1 MLSRIYRCCPFI
13 TALPRCFPKASAKV
27 VLFFISTN
35 FYYLFFQKNAK
46 KIHFPQN
53 QWHLYKI
60 LSRYDKLLRK
70 YFFYTTSEK
79 LKKNTPRST
88 KYQKGNNF
96 TLHNAEFAVS
106 LHLRYLIYY
115 MIDRK
120 TIEQIMD
127 TAKVEEVVGDFVAL
141 RRRGVN
147 MIGLCPFHN
156 EKTPSFTVS
165 PSKNL
170 WKCFGC
176 GKGGKPVHFIMEHE
190 QLSYP
195 DALRWLAKK
204 YHIEIKE
211 REMTDEEKREESIRE
226 SLFVINQYALQ
237 HFIDTL
243 HESEE
248 GQAIGL
254 NYFRHRGLRDETIK
268 KFCLGYSF
276 ERRDSFAKKAVAA
289 GYNPELIAKTGVCY
303 STDDGRLQDRFWG
316 RVIFPV
322 HTISGKI
329 VAFGGR
335 ILQNNAKAAK
345 YVNSPESEIYHKSD
359 HLYGLYFSKQAIMQK
374 DRCILV
380 EGYLDVISMHQSG
393 IQNVVASSGTSL
405 TTGQIKLIHRFT
417 DNVTLLYDGDK
428 AGIKAS
434 IRGIDMLL
442 EEGMNIN
449 VVLLPD
455 GEDPDSYAQSH
466 STEEFEQY
474 IERNKVD
481 FIRFKTNLLLDEVGE
496 DPIRR
501 AGLIGDV
508 VKSIAVVP
516 NEILRSEYIK
526 KCSEMLNIG
535 EQLLVKEVAKI
546 RRQKAEETYKKQ
558 ISEKNTPAEDT
569 NTPDEAPAMDEFQ
582 QSIISNYNNP
592 LHHKEKAII
601 QFLMKN
607 GGKMLQVPENKAN
620 ETPAFL
626 ETVNSHLHYSFGDD
640 GIELSHPLY
649 KRIFAEAGE
658 YANDVEFDPE
668 KHFMAHPD
676 AEISSLTAEL
686 CSEQHILGKEAAEQI
701 NDERNEQA
709 VMFEQTTRLAI
720 AYKLSI
726 VDEMLKDTMNRLKDP
741 GVLSNAAALQEAME
755 DFKYLKET
763 QGALN
768 DVLKGYGFGNV
779 ALNT

>member
-1 MLSRIYRCCPFI
+1 MANSDSRRYKIDRETI
-13 TALPRCFPKASAKV
+13 ERILDSAK
-27 VLFFISTN
+27 I
-35 FYYLFFQKNAK
+35 
-46 KIHFPQN
+46 
-53 QWHLYKI
+53 
-60 LSRYDKLLRK
+60 
-70 YFFYTTSEK
+70 
-79 LKKNTPRST
+79 
-88 KYQKGNNF
+88 
-96 TLHNAEFAVS
+96 
-106 LHLRYLIYY
+106 
-115 MIDRK
+115 
-120 TIEQIMD
+120 
-127 TAKVEEVVGDFVAL
+127 EEVVGDFVTL
-141 RRRGVN
+141 KRRGVN
-147 MIGLCPFHN
+147 LIGLCPFHN

-165 PSKNL
+165 PAKNL
-170 WKCFGC
+170 CKCFGC
-176 GKGGKPVHFIMEHE
+176 GKGGNPVHFIMEHE
-190 QLSYP
+190 QLSYYE
-195 DALRWLAKK
+195 ALRWLAKK

-248 GQAIGL
+248 GRAIGL
-254 NYFRHRGLRDETIK
+254 NYFHHRGLRDETIK

-359 HLYGLYFSKQAIMQK
+359 HLYGLYFSKQAIIQK
-374 DRCILV
+374 DHCILV
-380 EGYLDVISMHQSG
+380 EGYLDVISMHQAG

-417 DNVTLLYDGDK
+417 KNITLLYDGDK

-455 GEDPDSYAQSH
+455 GEDPDSYSQTH
-466 STEEFEQY
+466 STEEVEQY
-474 IERNKVD
+474 IEKNKVD
-481 FIRFKTNLLLDEVGE
+481 FIRFKTNLLLNEVGE

-501 AGLIGDV
+501 AGLVSDV

-526 KCSEMLNIG
+526 KCSEMLNIT
-535 EQLLVKEVAKI
+535 EQILVKEVAKL
-546 RRQKAEETYKKQ
+546 RRQKAEEMQKKPTQ
-558 ISEKNTPAEDT
+558 TTSNADENNGNSTDSDSNPAA
-569 NTPDEAPAMDEFQ
+569 NEFQ
-582 QSIISNYNNP
+582 QSIISSYSNP
-592 LHHKEKAII
+592 LHNKERAII
-601 QFLMKN
+601 EFLLKN
-607 GGKMLQVPENKAN
+607 GSKMLQVPEDKLSN
-620 ETPAFL
+620 TPAFT
-626 ETVNSHLHYSFGDD
+626 ETVTSHLYYSFNDD

-649 KRIFAEAGE
+649 KRMFAEAGE
-658 YANDVEFDPE
+658 HANDADFDPE
-668 KHFMAHPD
+668 NHFMAHPD
-676 AEISSLTAEL
+676 VEISKLTAEL
-686 CSEQHILGKEAAEQI
+686 CGERHLLSKTFSEQAG
-701 NDERNEQA
+701 DERNEQA

-726 VDEMLKDTMNRLKDP
+726 VDEMLKETMGRLKDP
-741 GVLSNAAALQEAME
+741 ATASDPAALQEAME

-768 DVLKGYGFGNV
+768 DVLKSYGFGNV
-779 ALNT
+779 AFNS

>member
-1 MLSRIYRCCPFI
+1 
-13 TALPRCFPKASAKV
+13 
-27 VLFFISTN
+27 
-35 FYYLFFQKNAK
+35 
-46 KIHFPQN
+46 
-53 QWHLYKI
+53 
-60 LSRYDKLLRK
+60 
-70 YFFYTTSEK
+70 
-79 LKKNTPRST
+79 
-88 KYQKGNNF
+88 
-96 TLHNAEFAVS
+96 
-106 LHLRYLIYY
+106 

-141 RRRGVN
+141 RKRGVN

-211 REMTDEEKREESIRE
+211 RELTDEEKREESIRE

-237 HFIDTL
+237 YFIDTL

-248 GQAIGL
+248 GKAIGL
-254 NYFRHRGLRDETIK
+254 SYFRHRGLRDETIK
-268 KFCLGYSF
+268 KFCLGYSP
-276 ERRDSFAKKAVAA
+276 ERRDSFAKTATAA

-322 HTISGKI
+322 HTISGKV

-335 ILQNNAKAAK
+335 VLQTNAKAAK

-359 HLYGLYFSKQAIMQK
+359 HLYGLYFAKQAIMQK

-380 EGYLDVISMHQSG
+380 EGYLDVISMYQAG

-405 TTGQIKLIHRFT
+405 TIGQIRLIHRFT
-417 DNVTLLYDGDK
+417 NNVTLLYDGDN

-449 VVLLPD
+449 VVLLPE

-466 STEEFEQY
+466 STEEVEEY

-481 FIRFKTNLLLDEVGE
+481 FIKFKTNLLMSEVGD

-516 NEILRSEYIK
+516 NDILRSEYIK
-526 KCSEMLNIG
+526 KCSEMLKVG
-535 EQLLVKEVAKI
+535 EQLLVKETAKI
-546 RRQKAEETYKKQ
+546 RMKRAEEQQKQ
-558 ISEKNTPAEDT
+558 QYESKLATQAGEDET
-569 NTPDEAPAMDEFQ
+569 HDEATTAIDEFQ
-582 QSIISNYNNP
+582 QNIIDSYSNNP
-592 LHHKEKAII
+592 LYHKEKAII
-601 QFLMKN
+601 QFILKN
-607 GGKMLQVPENKAN
+607 GSKLLQVPEEKNSN
-620 ETPAFL
+620 IPSFTETII
-626 ETVNSHLHYSFGDD
+626 SHLHYSFEGD

-649 KRIFAEAGE
+649 RKIFQEAAEHMNEIG
-658 YANDVEFDPE
+658 FDPE
-668 KHFMAHPD
+668 RHFISHPD
-676 AEISSLTAEL
+676 AEISRLAAEL
-686 CSEQHILGKEAAEQI
+686 CGERYLLSKFFNEQQK
-701 NDERNEQA
+701 DERNELA
-709 VMFEQTTRLAI
+709 VLFEQTTRLSV

-726 VDEMLKDTMNRLKDP
+726 IDEMLKETMNRLKDP
-741 GVLSNAAALQEAME
+741 ATTSNPTALQEAME

-763 QGALN
+763 QSALN
-768 DVLKGYGFGNV
+768 NVLKNYGFGNV
-779 ALNT
+779 ALNV

>member
-1 MLSRIYRCCPFI
+1 MANSDSRRYKIDRETI
-13 TALPRCFPKASAKV
+13 ERILDSAK
-27 VLFFISTN
+27 I
-35 FYYLFFQKNAK
+35 
-46 KIHFPQN
+46 
-53 QWHLYKI
+53 
-60 LSRYDKLLRK
+60 
-70 YFFYTTSEK
+70 
-79 LKKNTPRST
+79 
-88 KYQKGNNF
+88 
-96 TLHNAEFAVS
+96 
-106 LHLRYLIYY
+106 
-115 MIDRK
+115 
-120 TIEQIMD
+120 
-127 TAKVEEVVGDFVAL
+127 EEVVGDFVTL
-141 RRRGVN
+141 KRRGVN
-147 MIGLCPFHN
+147 LIGLCPFHN

-165 PSKNL
+165 PAKNL
-170 WKCFGC
+170 CKCFGC
-176 GKGGKPVHFIMEHE
+176 GKGGNPVHFIMEHE
-190 QLSYP
+190 QLSYYE
-195 DALRWLAKK
+195 ALRWLAKK

-359 HLYGLYFSKQAIMQK
+359 HLYGLYFSKQAIIQK
-374 DRCILV
+374 DHCILV
-380 EGYLDVISMHQSG
+380 EGYLDVISMHQAG

-417 DNVTLLYDGDK
+417 KNITLLYDGDK

-455 GEDPDSYAQSH
+455 GEDPDSYSQTH
-466 STEEFEQY
+466 STEEVEQY
-474 IERNKVD
+474 IEKNKVD
-481 FIRFKTNLLLDEVGE
+481 FIRFKTNLLLNEVGE

-501 AGLIGDV
+501 AGLVSDV

-526 KCSEMLNIG
+526 KCSEMLNIT
-535 EQLLVKEVAKI
+535 EQILVKEVAKL
-546 RRQKAEETYKKQ
+546 RRQKAEEMQKKPTQ
-558 ISEKNTPAEDT
+558 TTSNADENNGNSTDSDSNPAA
-569 NTPDEAPAMDEFQ
+569 NEFQ
-582 QSIISNYNNP
+582 QSIISSYSNP
-592 LHHKEKAII
+592 LHNKERAII
-601 QFLMKN
+601 EFLLKN
-607 GGKMLQVPENKAN
+607 GSKMLQVPEDKLSN
-620 ETPAFL
+620 TPAFT
-626 ETVNSHLHYSFGDD
+626 ETVTSHLYYSFNDD

-649 KRIFAEAGE
+649 KRMFAEAGE
-658 YANDVEFDPE
+658 HANDADFDPE
-668 KHFMAHPD
+668 NHFMAHPD
-676 AEISSLTAEL
+676 VEISKLTAEL
-686 CSEQHILGKEAAEQI
+686 CGERHLLSKTFSEQAG
-701 NDERNEQA
+701 DERNEQA

-726 VDEMLKDTMNRLKDP
+726 VDEMLKETMGRLKDP
-741 GVLSNAAALQEAME
+741 ATASDPAALQEAME

-768 DVLKGYGFGNV
+768 DVLKSYGFGNV
-779 ALNT
+779 AMNV

>member
-1 MLSRIYRCCPFI
+1 
-13 TALPRCFPKASAKV
+13 
-27 VLFFISTN
+27 
-35 FYYLFFQKNAK
+35 
-46 KIHFPQN
+46 
-53 QWHLYKI
+53 
-60 LSRYDKLLRK
+60 
-70 YFFYTTSEK
+70 
-79 LKKNTPRST
+79 
-88 KYQKGNNF
+88 
-96 TLHNAEFAVS
+96 
-106 LHLRYLIYY
+106 

-127 TAKVEEVVGDFVAL
+127 TAKIEEVVGDFVAL

-147 MIGLCPFHN
+147 LIGLCPFHN

-165 PSKNL
+165 PAKNL
-170 WKCFGC
+170 CKCFGC
-176 GKGGKPVHFIMEHE
+176 GKGGNPVHFIMEHE

-211 REMTDEEKREESIRE
+211 RELTDEEKREESIRE

-237 HFIDTL
+237 HFTETL
-243 HESEE
+243 QNTDE
-248 GQAIGL
+248 GRAIGL

-268 KFCLGYSF
+268 KFCLGYSL
-276 ERRDSFAKKAVAA
+276 EKRDSFSAKATKA
-289 GYNPELIAKTGVCY
+289 GYNPELIAKSGVCY
-303 STDDGRLQDRFWG
+303 STDDGRLIDRFWG

-322 HTISGKI
+322 HTLSGKV

-335 ILQNNAKAAK
+335 VLQNNPKAAK

-359 HLYGLYFSKQAIMQK
+359 HLYGLYFAKQAIVQK

-380 EGYLDVISMHQSG
+380 EGYLDVISMHQAG

-417 DNVTLLYDGDK
+417 NNITLLYDGDN

-466 STEEFEQY
+466 STEEVEEY

-481 FIRFKTNLLLDEVGE
+481 FIKFKTSLLLGEVGE
-496 DPIRR
+496 DPIKR

-508 VKSIAVVP
+508 VKSISVVP
-516 NEILRSEYIK
+516 NDILRSEYIK
-526 KCSEMLNIG
+526 KCSEMLKVG
-535 EQLLVKEVAKI
+535 EQLLVKETAKI
-546 RRQKAEETYKKQ
+546 RMKRAEELQKQ
-558 ISEKNTPAEDT
+558 KSRENAGTKENEEGAGEVMTPVI
-569 NTPDEAPAMDEFQ
+569 DEFQ
-582 QSIISNYNNP
+582 QNIIESYSNKV

-601 QFLMKN
+601 QFILKN
-607 GGKMLQVPENKAN
+607 GGRMLQVPEDKDNG
-620 ETPAFL
+620 TPSFT
-626 ETVNSHLHYSFGDD
+626 ESIISHLHYSFEGD

-649 KRIFAEAGE
+649 RKIFTEASE
-658 YANDVEFDPE
+658 HINDINFDPGRY
-668 KHFMAHPD
+668 FMTHPD
-676 AEISSLTAEL
+676 AEISQLAAEL
-686 CSEQHILGKEAAEQI
+686 CGEQHLLSKFFAEQKS
-701 NDERNEQA
+701 DERNELA
-709 VMFEQTTRLAI
+709 VLFEQTTRLAI

-726 VDEMLKDTMNRLKDP
+726 VDDMLKETMNRLKDP
-741 GVLSNAAALQEAME
+741 ATAADPTALQEAME
-755 DFKYLKET
+755 DFKFLKET
-763 QGALN
+763 QSALN
-768 DVLKGYGFGNV
+768 DVLKRYGFGNV
-779 ALNT
+779 ALNV

>member
-1 MLSRIYRCCPFI
+1 MAYSDSRRYKIDRETI
-13 TALPRCFPKASAKV
+13 ERILDSAK
-27 VLFFISTN
+27 I
-35 FYYLFFQKNAK
+35 
-46 KIHFPQN
+46 
-53 QWHLYKI
+53 
-60 LSRYDKLLRK
+60 
-70 YFFYTTSEK
+70 
-79 LKKNTPRST
+79 
-88 KYQKGNNF
+88 
-96 TLHNAEFAVS
+96 
-106 LHLRYLIYY
+106 
-115 MIDRK
+115 
-120 TIEQIMD
+120 
-127 TAKVEEVVGDFVAL
+127 EEVVGDFVTL
-141 RRRGVN
+141 KRRGVN
-147 MIGLCPFHN
+147 LIGLCPFHN

-165 PSKNL
+165 PAKNL
-170 WKCFGC
+170 CKCFGC
-176 GKGGKPVHFIMEHE
+176 GKGGNPVHFIMEHE
-190 QLSYP
+190 QLSYYE
-195 DALRWLAKK
+195 ALRWLAKK

-248 GQAIGL
+248 GKAIGL

-268 KFCLGYSF
+268 KFCLGYSL
-276 ERRDSFAKKAVAA
+276 EQRNSFAQKAVTA
-289 GYNPELIAKTGVCY
+289 GYKPELIAKTGVCY
-303 STDDGRLQDRFWG
+303 STDDGRLVDRFWG

-322 HTISGKI
+322 HTVSGKI

-335 ILQNNAKAAK
+335 ILQNNPKAAK

-359 HLYGLYFSKQAIMQK
+359 HLYGLYFSKQAIIQK
-374 DRCILV
+374 DHCILV

-417 DNVTLLYDGDK
+417 KNITLLYDGDK

-442 EEGMNIN
+442 EEDMNIN

-455 GEDPDSYAQSH
+455 GEDPDSYAQNH

-501 AGLIGDV
+501 AGLVSDV

-526 KCSEMLNIG
+526 KCSEMLNVG
-535 EQLLVKEVAKI
+535 ELLLVKEVAKL
-546 RRQKAEETYKKQ
+546 RRQKAEEAYKKQ
-558 ISEKNTPAEDT
+558 SADNEKSTEENSGAVQSQ
-569 NTPDEAPAMDEFQ
+569 AIDEFQ
-582 QSIISNYNNP
+582 QSLINNSTNP
-592 LHHKEKAII
+592 LHNKEKAII
-601 QFLMKN
+601 QFLLKN
-607 GGKMLQVPENKAN
+607 GGKLLQVPEDKESN
-620 ETPAFL
+620 TPTFT
-626 ETVNSHLHYSFGDD
+626 ETVNSHLYYSFSDD
-640 GIELSHPLY
+640 GIEMSHPLY
-649 KRIFAEAGE
+649 KKIFAEAGE
-658 YANDVEFDPE
+658 HANETDFNPE
-668 KHFMAHPD
+668 SHFMAHPD
-676 AEISSLTAEL
+676 VEISKLTAEL
-686 CSEQHILGKEAAEQI
+686 CGERYFLSKTFAEQAG
-701 NDERNEQA
+701 DEHNEQA

-726 VDEMLKDTMNRLKDP
+726 VDELLKETMGKLKNPAVLADP
-741 GVLSNAAALQEAME
+741 AALQEAME

-768 DVLKGYGFGNV
+768 DVLKKYGFGNV
-779 ALNT
+779 AMNV

>member
-1 MLSRIYRCCPFI
+1 MAYSDNHRYKIDRETIERI
-13 TALPRCFPKASAKV
+13 LDSAK
-27 VLFFISTN
+27 I
-35 FYYLFFQKNAK
+35 
-46 KIHFPQN
+46 
-53 QWHLYKI
+53 
-60 LSRYDKLLRK
+60 
-70 YFFYTTSEK
+70 
-79 LKKNTPRST
+79 
-88 KYQKGNNF
+88 
-96 TLHNAEFAVS
+96 
-106 LHLRYLIYY
+106 
-115 MIDRK
+115 
-120 TIEQIMD
+120 
-127 TAKVEEVVGDFVAL
+127 EEVVGDFVTL
-141 RRRGVN
+141 KRRGVN
-147 MIGLCPFHN
+147 LIGLCPFHN

-165 PSKNL
+165 PAKNL
-170 WKCFGC
+170 CKCFGC
-176 GKGGKPVHFIMEHE
+176 GKGGNPVHFIMEHE
-190 QLSYP
+190 QLSYYE
-195 DALRWLAKK
+195 ALRWLAKK

-248 GQAIGL
+248 GKAIGL
-254 NYFRHRGLRDETIK
+254 SYFRHRGLRDETIK

-289 GYNPELIAKTGVCY
+289 GYKPELIAKTGVCY

-359 HLYGLYFSKQAIMQK
+359 HLYGLYFSKQAIIQK
-374 DRCILV
+374 DHCILV
-380 EGYLDVISMHQSG
+380 EGYLDVISMHQAG

-417 DNVTLLYDGDK
+417 KNITLLYDGDK

-442 EEGMNIN
+442 EEDMNIN
-449 VVLLPD
+449 VVLLPE
-455 GEDPDSYAQSH
+455 GEDPDSYSQTH
-466 STEEFEQY
+466 STEEVEHY
-474 IERNKVD
+474 IEKNKVD

-501 AGLIGDV
+501 AGLVSDV

-526 KCSEMLNIG
+526 KCSEMLNIT
-535 EQLLVKEVAKI
+535 EQILVKEVAKL
-546 RRQKAEETYKKQ
+546 RKQKAEEMQKKPLH
-558 ISEKNTPAEDT
+558 SADNPNENDSNTDTDGTPAI
-569 NTPDEAPAMDEFQ
+569 NEFQ
-582 QSIISNYNNP
+582 QSIISSYSNP
-592 LHHKEKAII
+592 LHNKERAII
-601 QFLMKN
+601 EFLLKN
-607 GGKMLQVPENKAN
+607 GSKMLQVPEDKVSN
-620 ETPAFL
+620 TPAFT
-626 ETVNSHLHYSFGDD
+626 ETVVSHLYYSFNDD

-658 YANDVEFDPE
+658 HANDTTFDPE
-668 KHFMAHPD
+668 SHFMAHPD
-676 AEISSLTAEL
+676 VEISRLTAEL
-686 CSEQHILGKEAAEQI
+686 CGERHLLSKTFAEQAG
-701 NDERNEQA
+701 DERNEQA

-720 AYKLSI
+720 AYKQSI
-726 VDEMLKDTMNRLKDP
+726 VDEMLKETMNRLKDP
-741 GVLSNAAALQEAME
+741 ATTSNPTALQEAME
-755 DFKYLKET
+755 DFKFLKET

-768 DVLKGYGFGNV
+768 EVLKSYGFGNI
-779 ALNT
+779 ALNS

>member
-1 MLSRIYRCCPFI
+1 MAYSDNHRYKIDRETIERI
-13 TALPRCFPKASAKV
+13 LDSAK
-27 VLFFISTN
+27 I
-35 FYYLFFQKNAK
+35 
-46 KIHFPQN
+46 
-53 QWHLYKI
+53 
-60 LSRYDKLLRK
+60 
-70 YFFYTTSEK
+70 
-79 LKKNTPRST
+79 
-88 KYQKGNNF
+88 
-96 TLHNAEFAVS
+96 
-106 LHLRYLIYY
+106 
-115 MIDRK
+115 
-120 TIEQIMD
+120 
-127 TAKVEEVVGDFVAL
+127 EEVVGDFVTL
-141 RRRGVN
+141 KRRGVN
-147 MIGLCPFHN
+147 LIGLCPFHN

-165 PSKNL
+165 PAKNL
-170 WKCFGC
+170 CKCFGC
-176 GKGGKPVHFIMEHE
+176 GKGGNPVHFIMEHE
-190 QLSYP
+190 QLSYYE
-195 DALRWLAKK
+195 ALRWLAKK

-359 HLYGLYFSKQAIMQK
+359 HLYGLYFSKQAIIQK
-374 DRCILV
+374 DHCILV

-417 DNVTLLYDGDK
+417 KNITLLYDGDK

-449 VVLLPD
+449 VVLLPE
-455 GEDPDSYAQSH
+455 GEDPDSYAQTH
-466 STEEFEQY
+466 STEEVEQY

-501 AGLIGDV
+501 AGLVSDV

-526 KCSEMLNIG
+526 KCGEMLNIT
-535 EQLLVKEVAKI
+535 EQILVKEVAKL
-546 RRQKAEETYKKQ
+546 RKQKAEEIQKKPSQ
-558 ISEKNTPAEDT
+558 AAANTDEENGTDTDGTPAI
-569 NTPDEAPAMDEFQ
+569 NEFQ
-582 QSIISNYNNP
+582 QSIISSYGNP
-592 LHHKEKAII
+592 LHNKERAII
-601 QFLMKN
+601 EFLLKN
-607 GGKMLQVPENKAN
+607 GSKMLQVPENKITN
-620 ETPAFL
+620 TPAFT
-626 ETVNSHLHYSFGDD
+626 ETVASHLYYSFKDD

-649 KRIFAEAGE
+649 KRIFDEAGE
-658 YANDVEFDPE
+658 HANIAGFDPE
-668 KHFMAHPD
+668 SHFMAHPD
-676 AEISSLTAEL
+676 VEISKLTAEL
-686 CSEQHILGKEAAEQI
+686 CGERHLLSKTFTEQAG
-701 NDERNEQA
+701 DERNEQA

-726 VDEMLKDTMNRLKDP
+726 VDDMLKSTMNRLKDP
-741 GVLSNAAALQEAME
+741 ATISNPAALQEAME

-779 ALNT
+779 ALNVNV

>member
-1 MLSRIYRCCPFI
+1 MANSDSRRYKIDRETI
-13 TALPRCFPKASAKV
+13 ERILDSAK
-27 VLFFISTN
+27 I
-35 FYYLFFQKNAK
+35 
-46 KIHFPQN
+46 
-53 QWHLYKI
+53 
-60 LSRYDKLLRK
+60 
-70 YFFYTTSEK
+70 
-79 LKKNTPRST
+79 
-88 KYQKGNNF
+88 
-96 TLHNAEFAVS
+96 
-106 LHLRYLIYY
+106 
-115 MIDRK
+115 
-120 TIEQIMD
+120 
-127 TAKVEEVVGDFVAL
+127 EEVVGDFVTL
-141 RRRGVN
+141 KRRGVN
-147 MIGLCPFHN
+147 LIGLCPFHN

-165 PSKNL
+165 PAKNL
-170 WKCFGC
+170 CKCFGC
-176 GKGGKPVHFIMEHE
+176 GKGGNPVHFIMEHE
-190 QLSYP
+190 QLSYYE
-195 DALRWLAKK
+195 ALRWLAKK

-248 GQAIGL
+248 GRAIGL
-254 NYFRHRGLRDETIK
+254 NYFHHRGLRDETIK

-359 HLYGLYFSKQAIMQK
+359 HLYGLYFSKQAIIQK
-374 DRCILV
+374 DHCILV

-417 DNVTLLYDGDK
+417 KNITLLYDGDK

-442 EEGMNIN
+442 EEDMNIN
-449 VVLLPD
+449 VVLLPE
-455 GEDPDSYAQSH
+455 GEDPDSYAQTH
-466 STEEFEQY
+466 STEEVEQY

-501 AGLIGDV
+501 AGLVSDV

-516 NEILRSEYIK
+516 NEILRSEYVK

-535 EQLLVKEVAKI
+535 EQILVKEVAKL
-546 RRQKAEETYKKQ
+546 RKQKAEEMQKKPSQ
-558 ISEKNTPAEDT
+558 ANTNADENNGNGTDSDNTPVV
-569 NTPDEAPAMDEFQ
+569 NEFQ
-582 QSIISNYNNP
+582 QSIISSYSNP
-592 LHHKEKAII
+592 LHNKERAII
-601 QFLMKN
+601 EFLLKN
-607 GGKMLQVPENKAN
+607 GSKMLQVPENKQSN
-620 ETPAFL
+620 TPAFT
-626 ETVNSHLHYSFGDD
+626 ETVTSHLYYSFNDD

-649 KRIFAEAGE
+649 KRMFAEAGE
-658 YANDVEFDPE
+658 HANDADFDPE
-668 KHFMAHPD
+668 NHFMAHPD
-676 AEISSLTAEL
+676 VEISKLTAEL
-686 CSEQHILGKEAAEQI
+686 CGERHLLSKTFSEQAG
-701 NDERNEQA
+701 DERNEQA

-726 VDEMLKDTMNRLKDP
+726 VDEMLKETMGRLKDP
-741 GVLSNAAALQEAME
+741 ATASDPAALQEAME

-768 DVLKGYGFGNV
+768 DVLKSYGFGNV
-779 ALNT
+779 AMNV

>member
-1 MLSRIYRCCPFI
+1 MANSDSRRYKIDRETI
-13 TALPRCFPKASAKV
+13 ERILDSAK
-27 VLFFISTN
+27 I
-35 FYYLFFQKNAK
+35 
-46 KIHFPQN
+46 
-53 QWHLYKI
+53 
-60 LSRYDKLLRK
+60 
-70 YFFYTTSEK
+70 
-79 LKKNTPRST
+79 
-88 KYQKGNNF
+88 
-96 TLHNAEFAVS
+96 
-106 LHLRYLIYY
+106 
-115 MIDRK
+115 
-120 TIEQIMD
+120 
-127 TAKVEEVVGDFVAL
+127 EEVVGDFVTL
-141 RRRGVN
+141 KRRGVN
-147 MIGLCPFHN
+147 LIGLCPFHN

-165 PSKNL
+165 PAKNL
-170 WKCFGC
+170 CKCFGC
-176 GKGGKPVHFIMEHE
+176 GKGGNPVHFIMEHE
-190 QLSYP
+190 QLSYYE
-195 DALRWLAKK
+195 ALRWLAKK

-359 HLYGLYFSKQAIMQK
+359 HLYGLYFSKQAIIQK
-374 DRCILV
+374 DHCILV

-417 DNVTLLYDGDK
+417 KNITLLYDGDK

-442 EEGMNIN
+442 EEDMNIN
-449 VVLLPD
+449 VVLLPE
-455 GEDPDSYAQSH
+455 GEDPDSYAQTH
-466 STEEFEQY
+466 STEEVEQY

-501 AGLIGDV
+501 AGLVSDV

-535 EQLLVKEVAKI
+535 EQILVKEVAKL
-546 RRQKAEETYKKQ
+546 RKQKAEEMQKKPSQ
-558 ISEKNTPAEDT
+558 ANTNADENNGNGTDSDNTPVV
-569 NTPDEAPAMDEFQ
+569 NEFQ
-582 QSIISNYNNP
+582 QSIISSYSNP
-592 LHHKEKAII
+592 LHNKEKAII
-601 QFLMKN
+601 EFLLKN
-607 GGKMLQVPENKAN
+607 GSKMLQVPEDKKSN
-620 ETPAFL
+620 TPAFT
-626 ETVNSHLHYSFGDD
+626 ETVTSHLYYSFNDD

-658 YANDVEFDPE
+658 HANDVDFDPE
-668 KHFMAHPD
+668 SHFMAHPD
-676 AEISSLTAEL
+676 VEISKLTAEL
-686 CSEQHILGKEAAEQI
+686 CGERHLLSKTFSEQAG
-701 NDERNEQA
+701 DERNEQA

-726 VDEMLKDTMNRLKDP
+726 VDEMLKETMGRLKDP
-741 GVLSNAAALQEAME
+741 ATASDPAALQEAME

-768 DVLKGYGFGNV
+768 DVLKSYGFGNV
-779 ALNT
+779 AMNV

>member
-1 MLSRIYRCCPFI
+1 
-13 TALPRCFPKASAKV
+13 
-27 VLFFISTN
+27 
-35 FYYLFFQKNAK
+35 
-46 KIHFPQN
+46 
-53 QWHLYKI
+53 
-60 LSRYDKLLRK
+60 
-70 YFFYTTSEK
+70 
-79 LKKNTPRST
+79 
-88 KYQKGNNF
+88 
-96 TLHNAEFAVS
+96 
-106 LHLRYLIYY
+106 

-141 RRRGVN
+141 RKRGVN

-211 REMTDEEKREESIRE
+211 RELTDEEKREESIRE

-237 HFIDTL
+237 YFIDTL
-243 HESEE
+243 HKSEE
-248 GQAIGL
+248 GKAIGL
-254 NYFRHRGLRDETIK
+254 SYFRHRGLRDETIK
-268 KFCLGYSF
+268 KFCLGYSL
-276 ERRDSFAKKAVAA
+276 ERRDSFAKTATAA

-322 HTISGKI
+322 HTISGKV

-335 ILQNNAKAAK
+335 VLQTNAKAAK

-359 HLYGLYFSKQAIMQK
+359 HLYGLYFAKQAIMQK

-380 EGYLDVISMHQSG
+380 EGYLDVISMYQAG

-405 TTGQIKLIHRFT
+405 TIGQIRLIHRFT
-417 DNVTLLYDGDK
+417 NNVTLLYDGDN

-449 VVLLPD
+449 VVLLPE

-466 STEEFEQY
+466 STEEVEEY

-481 FIRFKTNLLLDEVGE
+481 FIKFKTNLLMSEVGD

-516 NEILRSEYIK
+516 NDILRSEYIK
-526 KCSEMLNIG
+526 KCSEMLKVG
-535 EQLLVKEVAKI
+535 EQLLVKETAKI
-546 RRQKAEETYKKQ
+546 RMKRAEEQQKQ
-558 ISEKNTPAEDT
+558 QYESKLATQAGEDET
-569 NTPDEAPAMDEFQ
+569 HDEATTAIDEFQ
-582 QSIISNYNNP
+582 QNIIDSYSNNP
-592 LHHKEKAII
+592 LYHKEKAII
-601 QFLMKN
+601 QFILKN
-607 GGKMLQVPENKAN
+607 GSKLLQVPEEKNSN
-620 ETPAFL
+620 IPSFTETII
-626 ETVNSHLHYSFGDD
+626 SHLHYSFEGD

-649 KRIFAEAGE
+649 RKIFQEAAEHMNEIG
-658 YANDVEFDPE
+658 FDPE
-668 KHFMAHPD
+668 RHFIAHPD
-676 AEISSLTAEL
+676 AEISRLAAEL
-686 CSEQHILGKEAAEQI
+686 CGERYLLSKFFNEQQK
-701 NDERNEQA
+701 DERNELA
-709 VMFEQTTRLAI
+709 ILFEQTTRLSV

-726 VDEMLKDTMNRLKDP
+726 IDEMLKETMNRLKDP
-741 GVLSNAAALQEAME
+741 ATTSNPTALQEAME

-763 QGALN
+763 QSALN
-768 DVLKGYGFGNV
+768 NVLKNYGFGNV
-779 ALNT
+779 ALNV

>member
-1 MLSRIYRCCPFI
+1 MANSDSRRYKIDRETI
-13 TALPRCFPKASAKV
+13 ERILDSAK
-27 VLFFISTN
+27 I
-35 FYYLFFQKNAK
+35 
-46 KIHFPQN
+46 
-53 QWHLYKI
+53 
-60 LSRYDKLLRK
+60 
-70 YFFYTTSEK
+70 
-79 LKKNTPRST
+79 
-88 KYQKGNNF
+88 
-96 TLHNAEFAVS
+96 
-106 LHLRYLIYY
+106 
-115 MIDRK
+115 
-120 TIEQIMD
+120 
-127 TAKVEEVVGDFVAL
+127 EEVVGDFVTL
-141 RRRGVN
+141 KRRGVN
-147 MIGLCPFHN
+147 LIGLCPFHN

-165 PSKNL
+165 PAKNL
-170 WKCFGC
+170 CKCFGC
-176 GKGGKPVHFIMEHE
+176 GKGGNPVHFIMEHE
-190 QLSYP
+190 QLSYYE
-195 DALRWLAKK
+195 ALRWLAKK

-359 HLYGLYFSKQAIMQK
+359 HLYGLYFSKQAIIQK
-374 DRCILV
+374 DHCILV

-417 DNVTLLYDGDK
+417 KNITLLYDGDK

-442 EEGMNIN
+442 EEDMNIN
-449 VVLLPD
+449 VVLLPE
-455 GEDPDSYAQSH
+455 GEDPDSYAQTH
-466 STEEFEQY
+466 STEEVEQY

-501 AGLIGDV
+501 AGLVSDV

-516 NEILRSEYIK
+516 NEILRSEYVK

-535 EQLLVKEVAKI
+535 EQILVKEVAKL
-546 RRQKAEETYKKQ
+546 RKQKAEEMQKKPSQ
-558 ISEKNTPAEDT
+558 ANTNADENNGNGTNSDNTPVV
-569 NTPDEAPAMDEFQ
+569 NEFQ
-582 QSIISNYNNP
+582 QSIISSYSNP
-592 LHHKEKAII
+592 LHNKEKAII
-601 QFLMKN
+601 EFLLKN
-607 GGKMLQVPENKAN
+607 GSKMLQVPEDKKSN
-620 ETPAFL
+620 TPAFT
-626 ETVNSHLHYSFGDD
+626 ETVTSHLYYSFNDD

-658 YANDVEFDPE
+658 HANDVDFDPE
-668 KHFMAHPD
+668 SHFMAHPD
-676 AEISSLTAEL
+676 VEISKLTAEL
-686 CSEQHILGKEAAEQI
+686 CGERHLLSKTFSEQAG
-701 NDERNEQA
+701 DERNEQA

-726 VDEMLKDTMNRLKDP
+726 VDEMLKETMGRLKDP
-741 GVLSNAAALQEAME
+741 ATASDPAALQEAME

-768 DVLKGYGFGNV
+768 DVLKSYGFGNV
-779 ALNT
+779 ALNS

>member
-1 MLSRIYRCCPFI
+1 
-13 TALPRCFPKASAKV
+13 
-27 VLFFISTN
+27 
-35 FYYLFFQKNAK
+35 
-46 KIHFPQN
+46 
-53 QWHLYKI
+53 
-60 LSRYDKLLRK
+60 
-70 YFFYTTSEK
+70 
-79 LKKNTPRST
+79 
-88 KYQKGNNF
+88 
-96 TLHNAEFAVS
+96 
-106 LHLRYLIYY
+106 

-127 TAKVEEVVGDFVAL
+127 TAKIEEVVGDFVAL

-147 MIGLCPFHN
+147 LIGLCPFHN

-165 PSKNL
+165 PAKNL
-170 WKCFGC
+170 CKCFGC
-176 GKGGKPVHFIMEHE
+176 GKGGNPVHFIMEHE

-211 REMTDEEKREESIRE
+211 RELTDEEKREESIRE

-237 HFIDTL
+237 HFTETL
-243 HESEE
+243 QNTDE
-248 GQAIGL
+248 GKAIGL

-268 KFCLGYSF
+268 KFCLGYSL
-276 ERRDSFAKKAVAA
+276 EKRDSFSAKATKA
-289 GYNPELIAKTGVCY
+289 GYNPELIAKSGVCY
-303 STDDGRLQDRFWG
+303 STDDGRLIDRFWG

-322 HTISGKI
+322 HTLSGKV

-335 ILQNNAKAAK
+335 VLQNNPKAAK

-359 HLYGLYFSKQAIMQK
+359 HLYGLYFAKQAIVQK

-380 EGYLDVISMHQSG
+380 EGYLDVISMHQAG

-417 DNVTLLYDGDK
+417 NNITLLYDGDN

-466 STEEFEQY
+466 STEEVEEY

-481 FIRFKTNLLLDEVGE
+481 FIKFKTSLLLGEVGE
-496 DPIRR
+496 DPIKR

-508 VKSIAVVP
+508 VKSISVVP
-516 NEILRSEYIK
+516 NDILRSEYIK
-526 KCSEMLNIG
+526 KCSEMLKVG
-535 EQLLVKEVAKI
+535 EQLLVKETAKI
-546 RRQKAEETYKKQ
+546 RMKRAEELQKQ
-558 ISEKNTPAEDT
+558 KSRENAGTKENEEGAGEEITPVI
-569 NTPDEAPAMDEFQ
+569 DEFQ
-582 QSIISNYNNP
+582 QNIIESYSNKV

-601 QFLMKN
+601 QFILKN
-607 GGKMLQVPENKAN
+607 GGRMLQVPEDKDNG
-620 ETPAFL
+620 TPSFT
-626 ETVNSHLHYSFGDD
+626 ESIISHLHYSFEGD

-649 KRIFAEAGE
+649 RKIFTEASE
-658 YANDVEFDPE
+658 HINDINFDPGRY
-668 KHFMAHPD
+668 FMTHPD
-676 AEISSLTAEL
+676 AEISQLAAEL
-686 CSEQHILGKEAAEQI
+686 CGEQHLLSKFFAEQKS
-701 NDERNEQA
+701 DERNELA
-709 VMFEQTTRLAI
+709 VLFEQTTRLAI

-726 VDEMLKDTMNRLKDP
+726 VDDMLKETMNRLKDP
-741 GVLSNAAALQEAME
+741 ATAADPTALQEAME
-755 DFKYLKET
+755 DFKFLKET

-768 DVLKGYGFGNV
+768 DVLKRYGFGNV
-779 ALNT
+779 ALNV